1 MWVANSPGAFGVFLE
16 KELSSMCADLSWL
29 STTREHTAPW
39 DALVLAEDFQ
49 GSEDLGSGCIDIIYR
64 ALT

>member
-1 MWVANSPGAFGVFLE
+1 MATSPGALGVFLE

-29 STTREHTAPW
+29 STNREHRALW

-49 GSEDLGSGCIDIIYR
+49 GSEDLGSGCIDIIC
-64 ALT
+64 